1 MLTSSKFIRSL
12 FQAVTKFAVTAVIS
26 LLTTV
31 FLRKAIRWSKA
42 FHEKVRQIQIETCF
56 AL

>member
-1 MLTSSKFIRSL
+1 
-12 FQAVTKFAVTAVIS
+12 VTKFAVTAVIS